1 MLCTPNTSPEIQSIE
16 MLDEVKEL
24 TLVKLKSR
32 KKPLSQ
38 KESDDDVTF
47 QIYETNITCQF
58 Q

>member
-1 MLCTPNTSPEIQSIE
+1 